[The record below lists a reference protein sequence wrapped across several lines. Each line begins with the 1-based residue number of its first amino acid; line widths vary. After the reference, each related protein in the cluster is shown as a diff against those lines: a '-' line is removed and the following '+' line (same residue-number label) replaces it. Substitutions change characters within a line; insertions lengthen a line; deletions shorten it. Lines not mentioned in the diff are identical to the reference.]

1 MKRILTI
8 TLGIVFFFA
17 ATIKVHA
24 VCPLCTIAVGA
35 GLGVSRWIGIDDAV
49 TGIWIG
55 GLIFSSGLWLA
66 DWIGKKKWNVPYPK
80 TISILGFFL
89 FVIPSLYWTHLIGL
103 PKNTLWGI
111 DKIMLGTSVGSIM
124 FLIGVWL
131 DQWLRTT
138 NKGKVYI
145 YYQKVIIPVLLLT
158 IMGFVFYRI
167 TS

>member
-1 MKRILTI
+1 MILTVI
-8 TLGIVFFFA
+8 LGGIIFFTT
-17 ATIKVHA
+17 ATKVHA

-49 TGIWIG
+49 TGVWIG

-66 DWIGKKKWNVPYPK
+66 DWLGKKKWSVPYPK
-80 TISILGFFL
+80 AVSVLLFFL
-89 FVIPSLYWTHLIGL
+89 FVIPPLYWTHLIGS

-111 DKIMLGTSVGSIM
+111 DKILLGTSIGSIT
-124 FLIGVWL
+124 FLVSVWL

-138 NKGKVYI
+138 NKEKVYL
-145 YYQKVIIPVLLLT
+145 YYQKVIIPMLLLT
-158 IMGFVFYRI
+158 LMSFVFYRI